1 MQPPAGGGKPLSAS
15 KTMVMKI
22 LTTRL
27 IMMLT
32 MIMALSMMMIDVFE
46 NQRFEYLTSGRAGN
60 RQAVASSNQINHPP
74 WPTKTNS
81 SLVMIMMVMMMVM
94 MMR

>member
-27 IMMLT
+27 IMTMLT
-32 MIMALSMMMIDVFE
+32 MIMALSMMMTNVFE
-46 NQRFEYLTSGRAGN
+46 NQRFEYL
-60 RQAVASSNQINHPP
+60 NQWESWKPP
-74 WPTKTNS
+74 GGG
-81 SLVMIMMVMMMVM
+81 VF
-94 MMR
+94 

>member
-32 MIMALSMMMIDVFE
+32 MIMALSMMMINVFE
-46 NQRFEYLTSGRAGN
+46 NQRFEYL
-60 RQAVASSNQINHPP
+60 NQWESWKPP
-74 WPTKTNS
+74 GGG
-81 SLVMIMMVMMMVM
+81 VF
-94 MMR
+94 